1 MKSAGRVGFEM
12 AYEIA
17 GMTINERLE
26 GQLVDTVIA
35 TNEAVVRLDDGNELC
50 VDWKKVWFV

>member
-1 MKSAGRVGFEM
+1 M

>member
-12 AYEIA
+12 PY
-17 GMTINERLE
+17 TINGLEILERLE